1 MVANG
6 AEISYGGDEMKKWL
20 ILMLMA
26 LFMAFAVVAFAD
38 KDVPVYKAGDAV
50 FVCGCG
56 EGCDCFTV
64 SRKAGKCVCGK
75 PLAQTVVDKVEEGK
89 IYLKVQGETRTFPAK
104 AIYTCA
110 CGEGCDCGTISQ
122 KPGKCACGK
131 EMKKVE

>member
-1 MVANG
+1 MR
-6 AEISYGGDEMKKWL
+6 KWL

-26 LFMAFAVVAFAD
+26 LSMAFAVVAFAD
-38 KDVPVYKAGDAV
+38 KGVPVYKAGDTV

-56 EGCDCFTV
+56 EGCDCLTV

-75 PLAQTVVDKVEEGK
+75 PLAQTVIDKVEEGK
-89 IYLKVQGETRTFPAK
+89 IYLKVQGESRTFPAMAK
-104 AIYTCA
+104 YTCA
-110 CGEGCDCGTISQ
+110 CGEGCDCDTISQ